1 MENNIFDTALLFEGG
16 GMRVAHTAG
25 ITNAMLEN
33 ELFFDYVCGISAGS
47 SNAVNYISRDRDRT
61 KRRFVDLVDIDGVV
75 GMRHWFNGEGYF
87 AAEYL
92 YGAASLAGGPLPFDF
107 VRFQENPADL
117 RIGALDCDSGEMVY
131 WKRSDIKTL
140 EDLLQIVRCSSTI
153 PLMMPKAEFSGRSYV
168 DGGIKRSVPLD
179 IAMRDGY
186 EKFFIVLTREKGY
199 RKKPMKIQG
208 LLDRKLKNEPIL
220 VDILRHRWEK
230 YNEQMEE
237 IERLEAEGRALVVR
251 PGHMNI
257 RSGTTN
263 RAKLEEAY
271 LAGYQLAMRE
281 MEKWKAFLFGKKSNN
296 CFL

>member
-1 MENNIFDTALLFEGG
+1 MKNNIFDTALLFEGG

-47 SNAVNYISRDRDRT
+47 SNAINYISRDKDRT
-61 KRRFVDLVDIDGVV
+61 KRRFVDLVDIEGVV
-75 GMRHWFNGEGYF
+75 GMGHWLKGEGFF

-92 YGAASLAGGPLPFDF
+92 YGAASLPGGPLPLDF
-107 VRFQENPADL
+107 TRFQENPADL
-117 RIGALDCDSGEMVY
+117 RIGALDCETGEIVY
-131 WKRSDIKTL
+131 WKRSDIKTV

-153 PLMMPKAEFSGRSYV
+153 PLMMPKAEFCGRTYA

-199 RKKPMKIQG
+199 RKKPMKIQS
-208 LLDRKLKNEPIL
+208 LLNRKFKNEPIL
-220 VDILRHRWEK
+220 AGILRQRWEK
-230 YNEQMEE
+230 YNEQMEQ
-237 IERLEAEGRALVVR
+237 IERLEAEGKALVVR
-251 PGHMNI
+251 PGHMSI

-263 RAKLEEAY
+263 RAKLEDAY
-271 LAGYQLAMRE
+271 RAGYRLAIRE
-281 MEKWKAFLFGKKSNN
+281 MDKWKAFLYG
-296 CFL
+296 